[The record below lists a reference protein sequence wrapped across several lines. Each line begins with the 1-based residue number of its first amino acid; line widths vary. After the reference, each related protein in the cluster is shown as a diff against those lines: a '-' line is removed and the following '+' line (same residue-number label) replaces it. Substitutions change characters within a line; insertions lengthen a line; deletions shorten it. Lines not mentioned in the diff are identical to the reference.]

1 MAKRAT
7 TKEVTVNL
15 KDLEMLIRQ
24 VVREEITHALKRSDT
39 FSLEADSP
47 LYEDMK
53 EILARK
59 ERAELKFY
67 THEEVWGE

>member
-1 MAKRAT
+1 MAKQAT

-24 VVREEITHALKRSDT
+24 VVREEITRALKRSDT

-59 ERAELKFY
+59 ERGELKFY